1 METTR
6 CLREEHQVILR
17 ILDCFEIAIERARE
31 ADRAPAEV
39 FAPFVAFFVGYAD
52 KCHHCKEEARLF
64 PQLER
69 QGVSREG
76 GPIGCM
82 LREHEQGRAHMK
94 VIADAIEPA
103 DRGDEN
109 AMMRIFYEGD
119 RYIELLRNHIAKED
133 GVLFRMADEVVQG
146 THLTQLKAGYT
157 EVEADPDYAKTLT
170 RCRAI
175 AEKLIQIYT
184 PAEA

>member
-1 METTR
+1 MDTTR

-17 ILDCFEIAIERARE
+17 ILDCFEVAIERARE
-31 ADRAPAEV
+31 ADRASAEV
-39 FAPFVAFFVGYAD
+39 FAPFVEFFVGYTD
-52 KCHHCKEEARLF
+52 KCHHCKEEDRLF

-69 QGVSREG
+69 QGISREG

-82 LREHEQGRAHMK
+82 LREHEQGRAHMR
-94 VIADAIEPA
+94 VIAEAIDPA

-109 AMMRIFYEGD
+109 AMQRIFYEGD

-133 GVLFRMADEVVQG
+133 GALFQMADEVVQG
-146 THLTQLKAGYT
+146 ASLAQLKAGYT
-157 EVEADPDYAKTLT
+157 EVESDPDYTATLT

-175 AEKLIQIYT
+175 AEKLIETYMPMQ
-184 PAEA
+184 A